1 MNDSY
6 AVSKQCINSWENMH
20 MKCRRIRKQIV
31 HATELY
37 DFHAAS
43 SALILGGKYAY
54 EMPKYY
60 KTNSSYDSDMILMLR
75 VVH

>member
-31 HATELY
+31 HTTELY
-37 DFHAAS
+37 DSHAAS
-43 SALILGGKYAY
+43 SALILGENMHMKCRSITKQITHTT
-54 EMPKYY
+54 E
-60 KTNSSYDSDMILMLR
+60 I
-75 VVH
+75 